1 MVSPGIINKEGFS
14 IFSLSASVFIHILIV
29 LAAGFLI
36 KFFGEDF
43 PADSAY
49 IQVETSQIENE
60 INIPENA
67 EKDLYASENKIETKA
82 ANHSSFIDINNLSAD
97 TAQLLQTYKESSLN
111 VRIKYPPG
119 WTYIDQNVK
128 NKLDGVTFWS
138 SAGTFNPPPYIHLE
152 VKEKYLFNPERFKYK
167 IKINDYTAY
176 FNDPEELAGQFSQVI
191 YLRTDSD
198 EDYSL
203 KLIMTGQ
210 ESFYSFQPM
219 FFAMLK
225 TFKFGKS
232 FF

>member
-97 TAQLLQTYKESSLN
+97 TTQLLQTYKESSLN

-119 WTYIDQNVK
+119 WTYIDQNVR
-128 NKLDGVTFWS
+128 NKLDGVTFWF
-138 SAGTFNPPPYIHLE
+138 SAGSYNPPPYVHLE

-167 IKINDYTAY
+167 IKINDCTAY